1 MNDTITKE
9 QVLAAYNSAP
19 DFVRAVFNDEK
30 TTQVVIELRARFQLH
45 VDNAGLLGKGV
56 GHMLLGLIS
65 PDEFFKDL
73 IEAKIP
79 EKDAR
84 EIMTEI
90 NQKIFVPLREEMR
103 KSPIAEVK
111 PPQAQSAVATV
122 RKNDEGQTLLNSGT
136 PGLPKLIPSQKPG
149 GTTQSH
155 FHLQNKI
162 TAPIQPQPFRG
173 ETPKLL
179 PVEEKKLLDDHE
191 EPHIEFKKVPPP
203 PPPNLPGV
211 IHHPPITPPPP
222 STPPIPPPLPLS
234 PEPKTAVQYSVDPYR
249 EPINEK

>member
-1 MNDTITKE
+1 MQTLPPLIRNYLAQGKYTAVAKGMMAKYGLRVD
-9 QVLAAYNSAP
+9 QSGVLE
-19 DFVRAVFNDEK
+19 RE
-30 TTQVVIELRARFQLH
+30 I
-45 VDNAGLLGKGV
+45 
-56 GHMLLGLIS
+56 MLLLMGIED
-65 PDEFFKDL
+65 PDEFTQTL
-73 IEAKIP
+73 AEEARLDQKTI
-79 EKDAR
+79 DS
-84 EIMTEI
+84 IVQDI
-90 NQKIFVPLREEMR
+90 NAQIFVPLRDE
-103 KSPIAEVK
+103 
-111 PPQAQSAVATV
+111 V
-122 RKNDEGQTLLNSGT
+122 RKNDEGQTSLNSGT

-249 EPINEK
+249 EPIDEK